1 LYGDATEHRNM
12 PTDDAIKFIYK
23 DFTNKTKGI
32 SQSQYEHPDA
42 VQSLL
47 KTLAENRSLTVTQYD
62 HIVKYLAQRR
72 EYQVKA
78 EIGEESTAM
87 DITPITTTMP
97 SQAEKSG
104 NDLQKKILEILNKK
118 PLTQQ
123 ITKPTKPLTQAER
136 DELKRKLLQD
146 DKIKQAMDSIIA
158 SKKRFSK
165 N

>member
-78 EIGEESTAM
+78 EIGEESTASA
-87 DITPITTTMP
+87 PITIT
-97 SQAEKSG
+97 QADKSG
-104 NDLQKKILEILNKK
+104 NDFQEKVMNILSMQ
-118 PLTQQ
+118 LTTQ
-123 ITKPTKPLTQAER
+123 PTMILTQAQR
-136 DELKRKLLQD
+136 DDLKRIFGL
-146 DKIKQAMDSIIA
+146 
-158 SKKRFSK
+158 
-165 N
+165 